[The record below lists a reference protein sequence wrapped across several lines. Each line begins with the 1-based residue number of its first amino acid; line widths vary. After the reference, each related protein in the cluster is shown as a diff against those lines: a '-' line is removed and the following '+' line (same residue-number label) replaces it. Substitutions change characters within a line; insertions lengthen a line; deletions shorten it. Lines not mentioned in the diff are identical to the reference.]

1 MTVWINFGHLLEL
14 LFYKNDAP
22 WVSTAF
28 CFVIDFFGNFFAA
41 FLSKQSKAARNG
53 RF

>member
-1 MTVWINFGHLLEL
+1 MTVWTDFQGLLEF
-14 LFYKNDAP
+14 LFQKNAIVR
-22 WVSTAF
+22 VSTAF

-41 FLSKQSKAARNG
+41 LLSKQSKAARNG